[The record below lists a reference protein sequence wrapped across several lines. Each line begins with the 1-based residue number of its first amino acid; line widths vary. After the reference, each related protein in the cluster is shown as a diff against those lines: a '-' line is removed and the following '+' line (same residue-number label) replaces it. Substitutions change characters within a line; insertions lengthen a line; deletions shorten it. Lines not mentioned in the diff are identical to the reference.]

1 MSLIR
6 SKVRL
11 PRWRS
16 DLLSRPRLVEY
27 VRSNLTRK
35 LILIVAPPGYGKTT
49 LLLDFV
55 QHGDTPCCWYSL
67 DENDR
72 DPRLFLEYL
81 AVSIQQQFP
90 RFGERTLEALN
101 DFKPLRADLSR
112 LIGVMV
118 NEIYESIADDFV
130 LILDNFESIDDS
142 PDISQI
148 LEALLRYLPDH
159 VHILLASRTFPQRSA
174 VTLPLIA
181 TGEVVGVSGQLLRF
195 QAAEV
200 MELAQLAYGLI
211 LDADTATRI
220 VDQCEGWIMGIQLSS
235 NALRR
240 RELDSVLPAEVD
252 RNLLYE
258 YMAAEILAPLPRD
271 SHDFL
276 LRSSIL
282 QPLTAELVNAALS
295 RSDAAEQLRSLAER
309 LPMLVT
315 TLDGD
320 GAYRYHG
327 LLIDFLGNVL
337 RRDVA
342 TFRAAHLAAGRAQA
356 SRGALVE
363 AVGHYVEA
371 DQPDEAAAVAAT
383 AIDELY
389 ATGRWQ
395 TIGRIFDRL
404 PRTARKPEILLAEA
418 LRLKEQ
424 GDNEAA
430 ILLLAEVETHGDPRS
445 QIMARARRANIWG
458 LQGRHQTALSLF
470 REALYATDPHDL
482 MLLAEVERGM
492 GRAYYGLGE
501 NASAL
506 EHFESALRLFE
517 QAGSATNVAHLNH
530 ELGSVQSDIGRLDA
544 AYHSYQRALAHW
556 DATSATGWRLTTLNN
571 IADLYY
577 TQGRWQDALAIHDEI
592 GPAAR
597 DFGYTIIEAT
607 SRLTVGAIRA
617 DMQDYNAAL
626 DALSEGL
633 ESAERGDYPYL
644 IAYGLDVIG
653 NVYRHLG
660 DVNEAQARLEEALGL
675 AQIRAL
681 PQQAAQ
687 TMLSLGL
694 LALDRGDTNQAA
706 EWLERARDAF
716 SEQDARAKVA
726 STEFALARLDFRRR
740 DTASARGRLDEV
752 ARLSAELGYDQ
763 FLVDA
768 AAEDPDLAQWAARHA
783 ANPSFWGQIRRRVA
797 RHGQVGALPPPP
809 LEVTSL
815 GRAKI
820 RVLGED
826 AAAQWANLR
835 ELFFYLLARHPSGA
849 RRDEIIDTF
858 WPDSSATNASQSL
871 KVALHRLRRAFC
883 QTRHEAGW
891 YSLVLPDGYVYDAGR
906 FQALAAVLEGSEAL
920 TPDRA
925 ADLRR
930 AVDLYQGDYLP
941 EYYSDWVVSERD
953 RLKQLYSRILLT
965 LGPYYE
971 GGGDLAAALEVYQK
985 CLNEDEY
992 QEAAHQGM
1000 MRTYMALGD
1009 RHRAIQHFRELVQVL
1024 RRDLGIDPAVDT
1036 QRLYQQILQGTA

>member
-49 LLLDFV
+49 LLLDFA
-55 QHGDTPCCWYSL
+55 QHGATPCCWYTL
-67 DENDR
+67 DESDR
-72 DPRLFLEYL
+72 DPRMFLEYL
-81 AVSIQQQFP
+81 AASIQQQFP
-90 RFGERTLEALN
+90 RFGERTFEALN
-101 DFKPLRADLSR
+101 DFKPLRAELSR
-112 LIGVMV
+112 VIGVLV
-118 NEIYESIADDFV
+118 NEIYESIAEDFV
-130 LILDNFESIDDS
+130 LILDNFESVDDS

-159 VHILLASRTFPQRSA
+159 VHILLASRTFPQRAA

-181 TGEVVGVSGQLLRF
+181 TGEVVGISGQLLRF
-195 QAAEV
+195 QTIEV
-200 MELAQLAYGLI
+200 MALAKAAYGLT
-211 LDADTATRI
+211 LDVDTATRI

-252 RNLLYE
+252 RNLLFE
-258 YMAAEILAPLPRD
+258 YMAAEVLAPLPQD

-282 QPLTAELVNAALS
+282 RPLTVDLAQAALS
-295 RSDAAEQLRSLAER
+295 RADAADQLRTLAER

-315 TLDGD
+315 SLDGD

-327 LLIDFLGNVL
+327 LLVDFLGQVL

-342 TFRAAHLAAGRAQA
+342 TYRAAHLAAGHAQTT
-356 SRGALVE
+356 RGALVE
-363 AVGHYVEA
+363 AVQHYIEA
-371 DQPDEAAAVAAT
+371 DRPDEAAAVAVRAV
-383 AIDELY
+383 DQLY
-389 ATGRWQ
+389 ETGRWD
-395 TIGRIFDRL
+395 TIARIFEQL
-404 PRTARKPEILLAEA
+404 PPNARTPELLLAEA

-430 ILLLAEVETHGDPRS
+430 LLLLTEVETHGDPRS
-445 QIMARARRANIWG
+445 QIMARTRRANMWG
-458 LQGRHQTALSLF
+458 LQGRHQPALDLF
-470 REALYATDPHDL
+470 RDALYATDPVDL
-482 MLLAEVERGM
+482 ILMAEVHRGM

-501 NASAL
+501 NASAI
-506 EHFESALRLFE
+506 EHFEIALRLFE
-517 QAGSATNVAHLNH
+517 EAGSATNVAHLHH
-530 ELGSVQSDIGRLDA
+530 EIGSVQSDIGRLDA
-544 AYHSYQRALAHW
+544 AFASYQRALAHW
-556 DATSATGWRLTTLNN
+556 DATNATGWRLITLNN
-571 IADLYY
+571 IADLYH
-577 TQGRWQDALAIHDEI
+577 TQGRWQEALVIHDEI

-597 DFGYTIIEAT
+597 DYGYTLIEAT
-607 SRLTVGAIRA
+607 SRLTVGAIHA
-617 DMQDYNAAL
+617 DMQDYDAAL
-626 DALSEGL
+626 DALNEGL
-633 ESAERGDYPYL
+633 ESAERGEYPYL
-644 IAYGLDVIG
+644 IAHGLDAIG
-653 NVYRHLG
+653 NVYRALG
-660 DVNEAQARLEEALGL
+660 DLNEAQARLEEALGL
-675 AQIRAL
+675 AQLRSL

-687 TMLSLGL
+687 AMLSLGL
-694 LALDRGDTNQAA
+694 LALNRGDLSQAA
-706 EWLERARDAF
+706 EWLEQARDAF
-716 SEQDARAKVA
+716 IEQDAHARVA

-740 DTASARGRLDEV
+740 DTVSAGQRLDNA

-768 AAEDPDLAQWAARHA
+768 ATEEPELAQWATRHTSQPA
-783 ANPSFWGQIRRRVA
+783 FWTQIRRRVA
-797 RHGQVGALPPPP
+797 QRNQGAMTGPPP
-809 LEVTSL
+809 LEVITL

-820 RVLGED
+820 RVLGEE
-826 AAAQWANLR
+826 AATEWANLR
-835 ELFFYLLARHPSGA
+835 EIFFYLLAHHPRGA

-858 WPDSSATNASQSL
+858 WPDASPTNAGQSL
-871 KVALHRLRRAFC
+871 KVALYRLRRAFC

-891 YSLVLPDGYVYDAGR
+891 YSLVLPDGYMYDAGQ
-906 FQALAAVLEGSEAL
+906 FQALATFVDDSDPP
-920 TPDRA
+920 TPERA

-941 EYYSDWVVSERD
+941 EYYSDWVIRERD
-953 RLKQLYSRILLT
+953 RLKQLFSRILLA

-971 GGGDLAAALEVYQK
+971 GSGNLAAALEVYQR
-985 CLNEDEY
+985 CLNEDGY
-992 QEAAHQGM
+992 HEAAHQGM

-1009 RHRAIQHFRELVQVL
+1009 RHRAIQHFREMVQVL
-1024 RRDLGIDPAVDT
+1024 RRDLGIDPTVET